1 MIASPPSSAPASSPL
16 SEAHLRELAG
26 ANETL
31 RKIRR
36 VVSIA
41 RFDGWTVAVFAGL
54 TALFGL
60 TNPVALV
67 VAFVMACIG
76 VIELRGAQRLERL
89 DPRAARTLG
98 LNQLALGALLILYAL
113 GQIHAELTG
122 PGVYDTLA
130 AGDPHLARMLK
141 PVKELTHTVT
151 LAAYAS
157 LVLVALVAQGGLARY
172 YFTRR
177 KLIDA
182 YLLNTPSWI
191 TAVQRTSIAA

>member
-1 MIASPPSSAPASSPL
+1 MSSSAPSSAPASSPL
-16 SEAHLRELAG
+16 SEEQLRQLAG
-26 ANETL
+26 ANLAL

-41 RFDGWTVAVFAGL
+41 RFDGWTVAILAAL

-60 TNPVALV
+60 TNPLALAIALV
-67 VAFVMACIG
+67 MAGIG
-76 VIELRGAQRLERL
+76 IIELRGARRLELL

-122 PGVYDTLA
+122 TGVYDTLA
-130 AGDPHLARMLK
+130 AGDPHLAQLLK
-141 PVKELTHTVT
+141 PVKELTHTIT

-182 YLLNTPSWI
+182 YLLTTPPWI
-191 TAVQRTSIAA
+191 AAVQRTGIAA

>member
-1 MIASPPSSAPASSPL
+1 MTASPPSSAPANSPL
-16 SEAHLRELAG
+16 SEAQLRELAG
-26 ANETL
+26 ANEAL

-41 RFDGWTVAVFAGL
+41 RFDGWTVAAFAAL
-54 TALFGL
+54 TTLFGITQPL
-60 TNPVALV
+60 TLVMAL
-67 VAFVMACIG
+67 VMACIAI
-76 VIELRGAQRLERL
+76 IELRGAKRLGRL

-130 AGDPHLARMLK
+130 AADPHLAQMLK
-141 PVKELTHTVT
+141 PVKELTRTIT

-182 YLLNTPSWI
+182 YLLKTPSWI
-191 TAVQRTSIAA
+191 TAVQRTAIAA